1 MTVTFSRT
9 EMTILELLN
18 TKPGCGWYAPELVEQ
33 SGGKLTML
41 GVYPALESLIQN
53 GYVSEEEVP
62 PENNNPTRL
71 VRIKHHLTQDGRR
84 IWASYQNC
92 LTKPPGNFLAS
103 GWEPA

>member
-18 TKPGCGWYAPELVEQ
+18 TEPGCGWYAPELVGQ

-41 GVYPALESLIQN
+41 DVYPALESLIEN

-62 PENNNPTRL
+62 PENNN
-71 VRIKHHLTQDGRR
+71 
-84 IWASYQNC
+84 
-92 LTKPPGNFLAS
+92 LTKIV
-103 GWEPA
+103 